1 MIHKENFE
9 QVLLSLGFTPANNG
23 GGQYSKDFGSD
34 CTLKVDFH
42 QKKLFYPQN
51 TIKNPNPKATDSK
64 LQPNGIIIHDL
75 TTCNFSHPENFV
87 VFECVHRL
95 LAKGY
100 KPQHIELEPKWQLG
114 REAKGGKADIL
125 VRDNQGDSYLLI
137 ECKTTDSK
145 NSEFKKEWAKMQQNG
160 GQLFSYYRQ
169 DKNTK
174 FLCLYTSTFTDKL
187 SYENY
192 ILNMQDNETYLQKH
206 DFKESYKTANN
217 EEEIFKVWNEIYKQ
231 DFSQIGIFEKNINAY
246 EIGKNALCFEDLKE
260 LQSTREDSNKKHEDG
275 KYHEFA
281 KILRKYNISG
291 KENAF
296 DKLVNLFLC
305 KIYDETYNKTNLHFI
320 YKGVIADSFEE
331 MQDRLMLLYKNAMKE
346 FLKEE
351 ITFIADE
358 DIEKSFNHHSKNEK
372 TLKKEMKHFIKQ
384 LKFYSN
390 NDFAFLEVH
399 NEELFY
405 QNAQVLKSVVKL
417 FENLKLTQNQTNQ
430 FLGNL
435 FELFLQKGM
444 KQDEG
449 QFFTPVQICEFII
462 YSLPLEKLYSHKIPR
477 VLDYACGAGHFLNTY
492 ANFLRT
498 FIPQEKLQ
506 DYYKNIYGIEK
517 EYRLS
522 KVAKVSSCMYG
533 QNEVT
538 ILYADALSSDTL
550 ANATQGKVK
559 IANNSFDVLITNP
572 PYSVQGF
579 LETLDKKS
587 RDAYRLFGENLNLES
602 NNAIECFFIER
613 ANQLLDD
620 EAKVAMILPSSI
632 LNKSGIYKSAREILL
647 KNFELIALVELGSQ
661 TFGATGTNTIILFAS
676 KRQTYHQKDFSKKFH
691 DLRDRLDSESLQD
704 NPNFKDNGYFSSYC
718 ASQNYQRQDFLAFL
732 SGQIPQAL
740 KEHSHFKEYQHAFK
754 QSNAFK
760 KLKTSK
766 DYEASNEK
774 EKLENKAFLDFAQDI
789 EKDKLLYFALA
800 MQNKVLIIKSPQDNK
815 DQKKFL
821 GYEWSNR
828 KGDEGIKEL
837 SSPYATPLFE
847 RDNPDNPN
855 KLNFLIQQAFLG
867 ESLSIPES
875 LSPYANYAKLVDM
888 LDFSR
893 VEFNKAISLNPS
905 VILSG
910 HSERSEESSRNLDAN
925 PFKNSK
931 YELVRLGEIILENP
945 KSKVK
950 VSEAKENTKGKY
962 PFYTSGLNIYRYD
975 EALTSGENI
984 YLSTGGNAIVQF
996 YNGESAYSTDTYVIK
1011 SQDSKKAL
1019 TKFIFYMLEIQTSYI
1034 NDFLFKGA
1042 GLKHLQKP
1050 EFRNLK
1056 IPLPPL
1062 EIQQQIVSEC
1072 EKVEEQHST
1081 IAKTIETYQRLIKA
1095 VLVKCGICHSEA
1107 LAEESLNNPNRDISH
1122 FSNAQYD
1129 NVETR
1134 HSEALA
1140 EESNPFGHSEQSEES
1155 LNNLNRDI
1163 SHFSNAQYDNTL
1175 RHSEQSEESK
1185 SEESLTP
1192 INAFIIELLAN
1203 ITELESKLDWSL
1215 ILSCQ
1220 ASHYEAQESHSLNCH
1235 SEALAEESN
1244 PFGHSEQSEESNK
1257 DISHF
1262 SNAQYDNVETRHSEA
1277 LAEESNPAR
1286 HSEALA
1292 EESQNLETQK
1302 SLRDTSG
1309 IALSM
1314 TMKSQHDNEYSNAE
1328 SQQDIEKLKALLA
1341 SLPTPP
1347 KTGWERVKLS
1357 KYIVSSG
1364 GNGFPKEYQGN
1375 KDSTQI
1381 PFIKVLDMNSKENS
1395 KLINVSN
1402 NYVTQEVINKL
1413 SLKIFPKNTIV
1424 FPKVGMAIHTNKKRM
1439 LNIPCVVD
1447 NNIMGVNI
1455 LDKKT
1460 NELNYN
1466 FLFIVFN
1473 FYINLKDIASGANPP
1488 SINNTNLNHL
1498 QIPLPPLE
1506 SQEKI
1511 VSVIENI
1518 ESKITSLDAEL
1529 ENLEKQKAIIL
1540 SDSLSNERERE
1551 RERDDSKLKLI
1562 LTKIALC
1569 LSRKAFWQNAKS
1581 LALEKSG
1588 ISLNLF
1594 ALLPTLPTPPKTGWE
1609 RVRLSDSEKF
1619 SLSIGKRV
1627 LDSELNPHG
1636 KIPVY
1641 SANVCKPFGFVDKE
1655 ILQDYQND
1663 NVLWGIDGDWMVSF
1677 MPKNTPFY
1685 PTDHCGILV
1694 AYEAKAKLVAYIL
1707 EEEGR
1712 KARFSRTLRASI
1724 ERIKALS
1731 LALPPLESQEKIV
1744 SVVENIESK
1753 ITSLDSKLKALENQ
1767 KSTILKRHLQ
1777 AQ

>member
-23 GGQYSKDFGSD
+23 GGGQYSKDFGSD
-34 CTLKVDFH
+34 CTLRVDFH

-192 ILNMQDNETYLQKH
+192 ILNMQDNEPYLQKH

-358 DIEKSFNHHSKNEK
+358 DIEKSFNHHSKNEEV
-372 TLKKEMKHFIKQ
+372 LKKEMKHFIKQ

-704 NPNFKDNGYFSSYC
+704 NPSFKDNGYFSSYC

-760 KLKTSK
+760 KLKASK
-766 DYEASNEK
+766 DYANSEDK
-774 EKLENKAFLDFAQDI
+774 ESLENKAFLDFAQDI

-855 KLNFLIQQAFLG
+855 KLNFLIQQTFLG
-867 ESLSIPES
+867 ESLSIPEN
-875 LSPYANYAKLVDM
+875 LSPYANYARLVDM

-910 HSERSEESSRNLDAN
+910 HSERSEESQN
-925 PFKNSK
+925 PFANSK
-931 YELVRLGEIILENP
+931 YELVKIADCGEFIGGLWKGKKEPFI
-945 KSKVK
+945 KVK
-950 VSEAKENTKGKY
+950 VIRNTNFSMKGSLKLDTEY
-962 PFYTSGLNIYRYD
+962 PELEVEVGQFEKRKLEYGDIIIEKSGGSSTQAVGRVVIFNFKSNQSYSFSNFTNRLRVTRDDINPFYLHLVLNYIYQQGLTFAIQSGMSGLKNLNMD
-975 EALTSGENI
+975 
-984 YLSTGGNAIVQF
+984 
-996 YNGESAYSTDTYVIK
+996 AYK
-1011 SQDSKKAL
+1011 
-1019 TKFIFYMLEIQTSYI
+1019 
-1034 NDFLFKGA
+1034 NFL
-1042 GLKHLQKP
+1042 
-1050 EFRNLK
+1050 

-1107 LAEESLNNPNRDISH
+1107 LAEESQRY
-1122 FSNAQYD
+1122 FANAQYD
-1129 NVETR
+1129 NTLR
-1134 HSEALA
+1134 HSER
-1140 EESNPFGHSEQSEES
+1140 SEES

-1175 RHSEQSEESK
+1175 RHSERSEESK

-1244 PFGHSEQSEESNK
+1244 PFGHSDPLSCHSDPLSCHSEALAEESQRY
-1257 DISHF
+1257 F
-1262 SNAQYDNVETRHSEA
+1262 ANAQYDNVETRHSER
-1277 LAEESNPAR
+1277 S
-1286 HSEALA
+1286 

-1328 SQQDIEKLKALLA
+1328 SQQDIQKLKALLA

-1347 KTGWERVKLS
+1347 KEGWDSVRISQISEKVTKGTTPTTLGFS
-1357 KYIVSSG
+1357 FAESG
-1364 GNGFPKEYQGN
+1364 IN
-1375 KDSTQI
+1375 
-1381 PFIKVLDMNSKENS
+1381 FIKVESIDENGNFLSDKIAYISNDCHHKLERSQLKENDILFS
-1395 KLINVSN
+1395 IAGALGRVAIVNRDILPANTNQALAIIRLKEKTNNVIFIKSVLSTPQILDQIEN
-1402 NYVTQEVINKL
+1402 FKKGIAQQNL
-1413 SLKIFPKNTIV
+1413 SL
-1424 FPKVGMAIHTNKKRM
+1424 
-1439 LNIPCVVD
+1439 
-1447 NNIMGVNI
+1447 
-1455 LDKKT
+1455 
-1460 NELNYN
+1460 EQ
-1466 FLFIVFN
+1466 
-1473 FYINLKDIASGANPP
+1473 IAS
-1488 SINNTNLNHL
+1488 L

-1511 VSVIENI
+1511 VAVIENI
-1518 ESKITSLDAEL
+1518 ESKITNLDAEL

-1540 SDSLSNERERE
+1540 NDSLNNERERE
-1551 RERDDSKLKLI
+1551 R
-1562 LTKIALC
+1562 
-1569 LSRKAFWQNAKS
+1569 
-1581 LALEKSG
+1581 
-1588 ISLNLF
+1588 
-1594 ALLPTLPTPPKTGWE
+1594 
-1609 RVRLSDSEKF
+1609 
-1619 SLSIGKRV
+1619 
-1627 LDSELNPHG
+1627 
-1636 KIPVY
+1636 
-1641 SANVCKPFGFVDKE
+1641 
-1655 ILQDYQND
+1655 
-1663 NVLWGIDGDWMVSF
+1663 
-1677 MPKNTPFY
+1677 
-1685 PTDHCGILV
+1685 
-1694 AYEAKAKLVAYIL
+1694 
-1707 EEEGR
+1707 
-1712 KARFSRTLRASI
+1712 RF
-1724 ERIKALS
+1724 
-1731 LALPPLESQEKIV
+1731 
-1744 SVVENIESK
+1744 
-1753 ITSLDSKLKALENQ
+1753 
-1767 KSTILKRHLQ
+1767 
-1777 AQ
+1777 